1 MIPFL
6 ILAAVWVSFDA
17 NNTSLRGKK
26 MFASHTFFLLIFVIS
41 VKVVLSFLGA
51 RMLVQVKPIRG
62 SY

>member
-17 NNTSLRGKK
+17 NNTSLRRKK